1 MHIHNKL
8 LFVVVF
14 VLATAGFY
22 AQDPARDRIKP
33 LKVAFI
39 TEQLRLTPEEAE
51 SFWPIYN
58 QHEETLR
65 MFRKRVHTEF
75 KVQSKVLENMSS
87 KDASAL
93 LDELLALQKERY
105 EAEQRFIKKMSKV
118 IQPQKTLL
126 LLEAERAF
134 KKQLLLQYRK
144 RRGSE

>member
-1 MHIHNKL
+1 MRTHNSL
-8 LFVVVF
+8 LFVVIF
-14 VLATAGFY
+14 VLATVRCY
-22 AQDPARDRIKP
+22 AQDPARDRVKA

-58 QHEETLR
+58 QHEETLKT
-65 MFRKRVHTEF
+65 FRKRARTVF
-75 KVQSKVLENMSS
+75 KAQAKSLDSLPVKE
-87 KDASAL
+87 ATAL
-93 LDELLALQKERY
+93 LDAFLALQKERY
-105 EAEQRFIKKMSKV
+105 ETEQHFIKNISKV

-144 RRGSE
+144 RHGGK